1 MMNIISTTVLTATV
15 TGSKIAW
22 TIRVTA
28 SMNVW
33 TGSQT
38 EPPPPVMI
46 ASQIAW
52 TEKATR
58 STDALIKKA
67 TGLTAASTTKA
78 TEPIDAWTTK
88 ATEPIDA
95 WTTGVIAPTEESTT
109 VATVHNAVTINA
121 KRAGIDAAECDHWQ
135 LIRWAVAEYVPPG
148 TTG

>member
-22 TIRVTA
+22 TIKVTA

-33 TGSQT
+33 TGRQT

-78 TEPIDAWTTK
+78 SEPIDAWT
-88 ATEPIDA
+88 I
-95 WTTGVIAPTEESTT
+95 GVIAPPEEWTT

-121 KRAGIDAAECDHWQ
+121 KRAGIDAAECDQWQ